1 MKKRKILEGI
11 LLSYLLTSIDVI
23 GGFQTHF
30 NLLNWDYNRFFKLI
44 ILFIIIL
51 SVEHFISKKKNN

>member
-44 ILFIIIL
+44 ILFIIIISIEYL
-51 SVEHFISKKKNN
+51 ISKKKNN

>member
-11 LLSYLLTSIDVI
+11 LVSYLLTSIDVI

-51 SVEHFISKKKNN
+51 SVEHFVSKKKNN

>member
-51 SVEHFISKKKNN
+51 SIEHFISKKKE

>member
-51 SVEHFISKKKNN
+51 SVEYFISKKKNN

>member
-11 LLSYLLTSIDVI
+11 LISYLLTSVDVI

-44 ILFIIIL
+44 IIFVIIL
-51 SVEHFISKKKNN
+51 SIEYFISKKKSN

>member
-51 SVEHFISKKKNN
+51 SVEHFISKKK

>member
-30 NLLNWDYNRFFKLI
+30 NLLNWDYSRFFKLI

-51 SVEHFISKKKNN
+51 SVEHFVSKKKNN

>member
-51 SVEHFISKKKNN
+51 SVEHFISKKKE

>member
-1 MKKRKILEGI
+1 MKKRRLLEATI
-11 LLSYLLTSIDVI
+11 SSYLLTSIDII

-44 ILFIIIL
+44 IIFIIIL
-51 SVEHFISKKKNN
+51 SIEYFISKKKSN

>member
-11 LLSYLLTSIDVI
+11 LLSYLLTSIDII

-51 SVEHFISKKKNN
+51 SVEHFVSKKKNN

>member
-11 LLSYLLTSIDVI
+11 LISYLLTSVDVI

>member
-11 LLSYLLTSIDVI
+11 FLSYLLTSIDVI

>member
-51 SVEHFISKKKNN
+51 SVEYFVSKKKNN

>member
-1 MKKRKILEGI
+1 MKKRKIFEGI

>member
-51 SVEHFISKKKNN
+51 SIEHFISKKKNN

>member
-11 LLSYLLTSIDVI
+11 LLSYLLTSVDVI

-51 SVEHFISKKKNN
+51 SIEHFISKKKNN

>member
-51 SVEHFISKKKNN
+51 SVEHFVSKKKNN

>member
-11 LLSYLLTSIDVI
+11 LLSYLLTSIDII

-44 ILFIIIL
+44 ILFIIIISIEYL
-51 SVEHFISKKKNN
+51 ISKKKNN